1 MRSVENQ
8 VLTWLIDINDK
19 LDLIT
24 VYDNYVKA
32 LNRMENIL
40 RNDDE

>member
-8 VLTWLIDINDK
+8 VLTWLIGISDE
-19 LDLIT
+19 LDPIT

-32 LNRMENIL
+32 LDRVENML
-40 RNDDE
+40 RNE